1 MKRFVFLIVLC
12 VASLICRASD
22 WHVWEGNASLPKTDV
37 YALSFDADGRLLIG
51 TEQGLYAADG
61 KGKIIGI
68 PLTDGATRQPTVN
81 RIWIRDGHIYI
92 GTLTGTY
99 MLEGNSATLCDT
111 IMTRDYIRSD
121 LPASLQDKI
130 VKDAAAL
137 GHGWKAYATNS
148 DGIYLYRRSTGS
160 VINMR
165 RKLEDPASIP
175 GNHVSSVAYDHGNG
189 RLYASI
195 YHSGI
200 YFTEP
205 DLSAIEIVRTGIEE
219 NISSFAID
227 GKGRLWTAY
236 DGAGIAV
243 GKDTVLTD
251 LPSRTV
257 TNLLPMPD
265 GNVLAASYGGGVFM
279 VDTLLRVIPLTGLGA
294 GSSSSRSRGMAVDA
308 FGKLWVATFSD
319 GVVRHDLKAGT
330 SDKFNISNSALKTDY
345 ITDLCTSPRGDS
357 IFVATHY
364 GVFAFEARSGLS
376 SEIKTPFAGD
386 DRIAVDQLAF
396 DGKGD
401 LYFATAHGLA
411 DRLGRCVALEGM
423 PLIALKGA
431 KDGTLWCSSD
441 SAVYHVDV
449 SCNPYRVETFRDLD
463 GLRFCKYALYDTG
476 DGTVLAGAFGAM
488 AVISSDFTGNITENA
503 DKGNSSSEWP
513 VYVIG
518 IIIVMLAAA
527 LLLFTLSRRT
537 RKKVRIGSLVAD
549 QVSGSDKESTAESE
563 AGSETDV
570 DTPARHS
577 NETDVHI
584 GNATDSHNGNET
596 DADRS
601 WLQSIDSIID
611 ANISDADFSIED
623 LGRHAG
629 MSRSN
634 LYKRIKAITGLSP
647 LEYLRDRRVAR
658 GRELLAQATGKH
670 VRPTLSEIA
679 YQVGMSPRQ
688 FSKYLRQ

>member
-1 MKRFVFLIVLC
+1 MKRFVLLIVLC
-12 VASLICRASD
+12 VASVVCRASGWRAWD
-22 WHVWEGNASLPKTDV
+22 GNASMPKTDV
-37 YALSFDADGRLLIG
+37 YALAFDAAGRLLIG

-61 KGKIIGI
+61 KGRISGI
-68 PLTDGATRQPTVN
+68 ALTDVGTRQPTVN
-81 RIWIRDGHIYI
+81 RIEIRDGHIYI

-111 IMTRDYIRSD
+111 IMTRDYIQSD

-130 VKDAAAL
+130 VKDAAVL
-137 GHGWKAYATNS
+137 SHGWKAYATNS

-165 RKLEDPASIP
+165 RRLEDPASIP
-175 GNHVSSVAYDHGNG
+175 GNHVSSVAYDHRSG

-200 YFTEP
+200 YYTEP
-205 DLSAIEIVRTGIEE
+205 ELSAIETVRTGIEE

-227 GKGRLWTAY
+227 GNGRMWTAY
-236 DGAGIAV
+236 DGAGIAI
-243 GKDTVLTD
+243 GKDTVLRD

-279 VDTLLRVIPLTGLGA
+279 VDTLLRAMPVTGLGA
-294 GSSSSRSRGMAVDA
+294 GSPASRSRGMAIDA
-308 FGKLWVATFSD
+308 FGKLWIATFSD
-319 GVVRHDLKAGT
+319 GVVRHDLRAGT
-330 SDKFNISNSALKTDY
+330 SDKFDISNSALKTDY
-345 ITDLCTSPRGDS
+345 ITDLCASPRGDS

-364 GVFAFEARSGLS
+364 GIFAFEAQSGLS
-376 SEIKTPFAGD
+376 TEIRTPFAGN

-396 DGKGD
+396 DGKGN
-401 LYFATAHGLA
+401 LYLATAHGLA
-411 DRLGRCVALEGM
+411 DRYGRSIALEGT

-449 SCNPYRVETFRDLD
+449 SCNPPRVETFADLD
-463 GLRFCKYALYDTG
+463 GLRFGKYALYDTG
-476 DGTVLAGAFGAM
+476 DGTVLAGAFGAV
-488 AVISSDFTGNITENA
+488 AVISSSFDENQKGKPQ
-503 DKGNSSSEWP
+503 DKDSTVVKWLIFI
-513 VYVIG
+513 VVI
-518 IIIVMLAAA
+518 VLLAIC
-527 LLLFTLSRRT
+527 LLLFTLHRRV
-537 RKKVRIGSLVAD
+537 RKKERMEFVVPAQIGQQDSVTD
-549 QVSGSDKESTAESE
+549 DKGRS
-563 AGSETDV
+563 TDV
-570 DTPARHS
+570 TVIAEASREADNH
-577 NETDVHI
+577 N
-584 GNATDSHNGNET
+584 DSET
-596 DADRS
+596 DADHS

-611 ANISDADFSIED
+611 ANMSDADFSIED
-623 LGRHAG
+623 LGRQAG

-647 LEYLRDRRVAR
+647 LEYLRDRRVAK
-658 GRELLAQATGKH
+658 GRQLLAQATGKH
-670 VRPTLSEIA
+670 IKPTLSEIA

>member
-1 MKRFVFLIVLC
+1 MKRFVLLIVLC

-37 YALSFDADGRLLIG
+37 YALAFDADGRLLIG

-68 PLTDGATRQPTVN
+68 PLTDGGTRQPTVN
-81 RIWIRDGHIYI
+81 RIEIRDGHIYI

-111 IMTRDYIRSD
+111 IMARDYIQSD

-137 GHGWKAYATNS
+137 SHGWKAYATNS

-165 RKLEDPASIP
+165 RRLEDPASIP
-175 GNHVSSVAYDHGNG
+175 GNHVSSVAYDHHSG

-205 DLSAIEIVRTGIEE
+205 DLSAIETVRTGIEE

-243 GKDTVLTD
+243 GQDTVLTD

-257 TNLLPMPD
+257 TNLLPMSD

-279 VDTLLRVIPLTGLGA
+279 VDTMLRAMPVAGLGA
-294 GSSSSRSRGMAVDA
+294 GSPASRSRGMAVDA

-345 ITDLCTSPRGDS
+345 ITDLCKSPRGDS

-364 GVFAFEARSGLS
+364 GVFAFDARSGLS
-376 SEIKTPFAGD
+376 TEIRTPFAGN

-396 DGKGD
+396 DGKGN
-401 LYFATAHGLA
+401 LYLATAHGLA
-411 DRLGRCVALEGM
+411 DRYGRCVVLEGT

-431 KDGTLWCSSD
+431 GDGTLWCSSD

-449 SCNPYRVETFRDLD
+449 SCNPPRVETFANLD
-463 GLRFCKYALYDTG
+463 GLRFGKYALYDTG
-476 DGTVLAGAFGAM
+476 DGTVLAGAFGAV
-488 AVISSDFTGNITENA
+488 AVISSDLA
-503 DKGNSSSEWP
+503 DAPNKKPADNGSSVLGWR
-513 VYVIG
+513 IF
-518 IIIVMLAAA
+518 IIVIVVLAIG
-527 LLLFTLSRRT
+527 LLLFTFHRRV
-537 RKKVRIGSLVAD
+537 RKKKQIETVVPPQIGQQDSVID
-549 QVSGSDKESTAESE
+549 DKGRSTDVTVIAEASSE
-563 AGSETDV
+563 ADN
-570 DTPARHS
+570 H
-577 NETDVHI
+577 N
-584 GNATDSHNGNET
+584 DSET

-647 LEYLRDRRVAR
+647 LEYLRDRRVAK
-658 GRELLAQATGKH
+658 GRQLLAQATGKH